1 MVHILHFIL
10 NCVTQY
16 YKPNKAYDE
25 HLPVNKEDLTISDY
39 VWKSDYSMALPE
51 QSYLNV
57 RGKSYNTYKNGDGAL
72 RWTIQP

>member
-1 MVHILHFIL
+1 MVHILRFIL

-16 YKPNKAYDE
+16 YKPCKAYDE

-39 VWKSDYSMALPE
+39 VQKSGYSMALPE

-57 RGKSYNTYKNGDGAL
+57 SGKSYNTYKNGDGAL
-72 RWTIQP
+72 R